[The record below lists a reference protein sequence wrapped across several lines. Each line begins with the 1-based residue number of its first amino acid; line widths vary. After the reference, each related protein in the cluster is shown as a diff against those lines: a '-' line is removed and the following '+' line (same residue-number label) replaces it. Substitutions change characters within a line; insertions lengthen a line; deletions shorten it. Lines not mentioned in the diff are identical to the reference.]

1 MTTFNKNEMKC
12 FLTKI
17 LRRLVQHDHI
27 LVKFGRHGYIDQKF
41 TASLKAIMHFTI
53 GEPRA
58 VFCM

>member
-1 MTTFNKNEMKC
+1 MKC